1 MWTHVIG
8 SQQVN
13 GQVQLYVEAAG
24 DRGYEIWGR
33 GDEFDWPEGSFMDWG
48 LFSGK
53 KKSALR
59 LIGMVRLSGLEPP
72 TPTMSR

>member
-1 MWTHVIG
+1 M
-8 SQQVN
+8 
-13 GQVQLYVEAAG
+13 GQ
-24 DRGYEIWGR
+24 GR
-33 GDEFDWPEGSFMDWG
+33 GEEFDWQDGSFMDWG